1 MLKRNL
7 IDFEIENFRFLIKV
21 FNLNIRGKL
30 RNPSF
35 GSILIRFEKRS
46 LIDFELENVSIIKLR
61 F

>member
-1 MLKRNL
+1 MKSK
-7 IDFEIENFRFLIKV
+7 IFVFLIKV